1 MSQLSQLKTQS
12 IDVVRPE
19 TEEST
24 YVVIIGAGLAGIAA
38 AIALKEDLNFDGF
51 TIYEKSPDGVGGV
64 WRDNTY
70 PGCGSDV
77 PGHWYSL
84 SRAPNPH
91 WASYYP
97 AQGELQAYWDALWT
111 RAGLR
116 AHTRCGTEVV
126 RATWDPAARAYA
138 VELEDVAGSR
148 ARRTVVARVV
158 INATGGFQAPRVPED
173 LRAAAGVFEGESW
186 HSARWRHDVPLAG
199 KRVGVVGN
207 GCSAAQFVPQISKDP
222 SVEVINFCRSPQ
234 WYIPRFQFDYPS
246 WAKWVF
252 AHVPFAMWAYRA
264 FLMGRA
270 DMVFMLFRRAESRY
284 QRDARK
290 GMTRYI
296 KKMAPEKYH
305 ANLIPQFP
313 PGCKRLI
320 VDPGYLKCLHR
331 PNVTLTFDA
340 IDRILPRGVQLKTGE
355 VVPLDVLIFGTGF
368 SLMPPRLEI
377 IGVGGLRLAD
387 YWKSKGGPEAYY
399 GLAVPNFP
407 NYFMLLGPNSAGGH
421 ASVIFI
427 EEVQIQHTMQLIKP
441 ILAGKV
447 RSVAVREEA
456 SAKYNSWLQAR
467 LARSVWNFCDSYYR
481 REGTNGK
488 IIATFP
494 GTVSLFWWLARR
506 PRYSDYE
513 VVVSGEEGWPRLK
526 RVSTLLVV
534 AVAAMMLGVV
544 RGNWVP
550 NLG

>member
-1 MSQLSQLKTQS
+1 MSQLSQLETQS

-38 AIALKEDLNFDGF
+38 AIALKDDLNFDGF
-51 TIYEKSPDGVGGV
+51 TIYEKSLDGVGGV

-70 PGCGSDV
+70 PGCGSDI

-91 WASYYP
+91 WTSYYP
-97 AQGELQAYWDALWT
+97 AQGELQAYWDCPMDA
-111 RAGLR
+111 RG
-116 AHTRCGTEVV
+116 
-126 RATWDPAARAYA
+126 AARTHALRHRGRA
-138 VELEDVAGSR
+138 RDVGPRGAHVRRRARGRRLARAPHRRR
-148 ARRTVVARVV
+148 ARRHQRH
-158 INATGGFQAPRVPED
+158 GPFQASRVPED

-270 DMVFMLFRRAESRY
+270 DMLFMLFRRAESRP
-284 QRDARK
+284 QREARK

-331 PNVTLTFDA
+331 PNVTLTFDT

-368 SLMPPRLEI
+368 SLLPPRLEI

-513 VVVSGEEGWPRLK
+513 VVVSGEERWPRLK

-534 AVAAMMLGVV
+534 AVAVMLGVV
-544 RGNWVP
+544 SRE
-550 NLG
+550 LGA

>member
-1 MSQLSQLKTQS
+1 MTQLSQLKTQS
-12 IDVVRPE
+12 VDIVRPE
-19 TEEST
+19 TEETT

-51 TIYEKSPDGVGGV
+51 TIYEKAPDGVGGV
-64 WRDNTY
+64 WR
-70 PGCGSDV
+70 GCGSDV

-97 AQGELQAYWDALWT
+97 AQGELRAYWDALWT

-126 RATWDPAARAYA
+126 RATWDPAARTYA
-138 VELEDVAGSR
+138 VELEDVASPTR

-158 INATGGFQAPRVPED
+158 INATGPFQASRVPED

-377 IGVGGLRLAD
+377 V
-387 YWKSKGGPEAYY
+387 AYY

-513 VVVSGEEGWPRLK
+513 VVVSGEERWPRLK
-526 RVSTLLVV
+526 RVSALLVV
-534 AVAAMMLGVV
+534 AVAVTLGVV